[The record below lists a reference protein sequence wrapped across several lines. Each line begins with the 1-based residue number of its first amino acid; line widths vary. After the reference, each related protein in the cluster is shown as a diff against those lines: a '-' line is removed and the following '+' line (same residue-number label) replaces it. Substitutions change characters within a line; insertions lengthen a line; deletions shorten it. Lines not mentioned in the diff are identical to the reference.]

1 MQIRLI
7 TTPYWW
13 DAAPPA
19 DAAPTEWQ
27 NRADVVIIGGGFT
40 GFGAAIPLSLIHI

>member
-1 MQIRLI
+1 MQASCI

-19 DAAPTEWQ
+19 DAAPAEWL

-40 GFGAAIPLSLIHI
+40 GFGAAIPFFGL